1 MCIRDRKRN
10 LRKDLEDMVKNGYE
24 GYFTQEL
31 TAPAYYLDPFRYDKR
46 NVQNLRMYME

>member
-1 MCIRDRKRN
+1 MDMRDN
-10 LRKDLEDMVKNGYE
+10 
-24 GYFTQEL
+24 FTQEL